1 MNCPALILA
10 IAAALAANEYQA
22 TGLIVNVDR
31 ARQAMVMPF
40 HVRDAKLL
48 NGLQPGNMVDFTLV
62 VDSHGSYLQDIR
74 IRPFESGEVDPLQA
88 NRLKFLNS
96 AMAGAAAVPVLK
108 PGDLVPDFELIDQDR
123 RSVRLS
129 QFAGK
134 VVALTFIYTRC
145 PLPDYCF
152 RLSNNFGVLQKRF
165 QDRMGQD
172 LVLLSIT
179 FDPVRD
185 QPNALAKYAHTWQAN
200 SASWRFLTGP
210 LPDIRNICARFDM
223 NFWPDEGTLTHSLHT
238 VVIDRGGRMVA
249 NIEGNQFSAEQLG
262 DLVNAVMTR

>member
-1 MNCPALILA
+1 
-10 IAAALAANEYQA
+10 
-22 TGLIVNVDR
+22 
-31 ARQAMVMPF
+31 
-40 HVRDAKLL
+40 
-48 NGLQPGNMVDFTLV
+48 
-62 VDSHGSYLQDIR
+62 
-74 IRPFESGEVDPLQA
+74 
-88 NRLKFLNS
+88 
-96 AMAGAAAVPVLK
+96 VLK